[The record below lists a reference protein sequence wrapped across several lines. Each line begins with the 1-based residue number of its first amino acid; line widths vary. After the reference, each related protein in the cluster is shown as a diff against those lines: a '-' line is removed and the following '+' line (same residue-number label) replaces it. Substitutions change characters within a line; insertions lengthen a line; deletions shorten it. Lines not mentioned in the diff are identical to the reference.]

1 MTDLNSA
8 RLAFNSHAA
17 LKAEGVKRI
26 ERDKLNAAM
35 QSWWDAKADSPL
47 VLLGREGVGKT
58 WEALG
63 WWLGASAR
71 DPEFA
76 LTLVIPAR
84 DVTGIDGP
92 AKLGRASFRE
102 SVCQYV

>member
-71 DPEFA
+71 DPDFA
-76 LTLVIPAR
+76 LTQI
-84 DVTGIDGP
+84 
-92 AKLGRASFRE
+92 GRASCRE
-102 SVCQYV
+102 ECVGTSRSRWSPFY